1 MSRCRFVQ
9 PDVVRLTLSDGD
21 FIDVKRQLNA
31 GEQRRL
37 FAHMM
42 RDMTPGEKVTL
53 IPEQVGRTK
62 LEAYI
67 VGWSFA
73 DAEGKPVPVSPSAI
87 DNLDTETYAEM
98 VKAIDDHEAVQE
110 QEREARKQNPSVAA
124 GSKAISES
132 AA

>member
-1 MSRCRFVQ
+1 MGRLRFVQ
-9 PDVVRLTLSDGD
+9 PDVARLTLSDGD
-21 FIDVKRQLNA
+21 FVDVKKQLNA

-42 RDMTPGEKVTL
+42 RDLSPGDKVTL

-67 VGWSFA
+67 VGWSFVDA
-73 DAEGKPVPVSPSAI
+73 DGKPVPVSPSAI

-98 VKAIDDHEAVQE
+98 VKAIDDHETQQE
-110 QEREARKQNPSVAA
+110 KEREARRANPNTAT
-124 GSKAISES
+124 GSKATSGS
-132 AA
+132 VA